1 MGRAPKVDGKELH
14 FGDPNG
20 RGRPF
25 DEIPSGTE
33 ENKLA
38 SARSRQEAQ
47 MSDVEVEGRRWRSC
61 RAKENPQTLGS
72 SELFSELLMTQTRGT
87 TPRSSS
93 RDVKNKATHFFF

>member
-47 MSDVEVEGRRWRSC
+47 MSDVEAEGQGGGKSGVVEPKNTHKPLALRLFF
-61 RAKENPQTLGS
+61 KVHFS
-72 SELFSELLMTQTRGT
+72 S
-87 TPRSSS
+87 
-93 RDVKNKATHFFF
+93 